1 MLFPREGFLN
11 YAFKVGV
18 EASYREVGVA
28 DGRFEILTREVAF
41 GFTVKKVVG
50 LSEILRADENSL
62 RYDTRQE
69 LVPMNLSVTVYVHCV
84 KKVPNLLR
92 ILEVRGKE
100 FFDVLECNESIVVAI
115 NFEEHF
121 PESFRFFLIN
131 FAAIRDNILDA
142 LTEKQTLS
150 IILHAI

>member
-1 MLFPREGFLN
+1 
-11 YAFKVGV
+11 
-18 EASYREVGVA
+18 
-28 DGRFEILTREVAF
+28 
-41 GFTVKKVVG
+41 
-50 LSEILRADENSL
+50 
-62 RYDTRQE
+62 
-69 LVPMNLSVTVYVHCV
+69 MNLSVTVYVHCV

-121 PESFRFFLIN
+121 PESFSFFLIN